1 MILSI
6 ITFKRGL
13 IIRYMHEKYLL
24 PIGPY
29 HPAMKEPEYF
39 KAYVRG
45 EEIID
50 LDFEL
55 GFMYRGIEKLA
66 ERRTWYKVLLLVN
79 KVCGIC
85 PIPHTMCFSRGVEQL
100 NNLEV
105 PERAEYIRTI
115 VSELNRI
122 HSHLLF
128 LGIAGYAIGF
138 DTIFKWCW
146 AVREIVLDLLEMITG
161 NRIHYFMVTFGG
173 VRRDIDK
180 NMIQRIKK
188 DLKKLEEKIKEI
200 HEIFRTDRMID
211 KRMSR
216 VGILTKKMAEKLGVV
231 GPTARGSGVKID
243 TRKQYPYAAYPNID
257 FKIITKKNGDCK
269 ARALVR
275 ARECLESIRMIE
287 QALDMMPSG
296 KINQGRLTYI
306 KVKSG
311 EALILTEAPRG
322 EDAHYIVSDGG
333 KTPKRLRIRP
343 PTYANMISVREMS
356 KGSKI
361 ADVPIIIESIDPCF
375 GCCDR
380 MTAIDVDTKK
390 QRVIEFDKLLGVE
403 RKLVE

>member
-1 MILSI
+1 
-6 ITFKRGL
+6 
-13 IIRYMHEKYLL
+13 MHEKYLL

-29 HPAMKEPEYF
+29 HPSMKEPEHF
-39 KAYVRG
+39 KAWVRG
-45 EEIID
+45 EEIVD

-55 GFMYRGIEKLA
+55 GYMYRGIEKLA
-66 ERRTWYKVLLLVN
+66 EKMTWHKVLLLMN

-85 PIPHTMCFSRGVEQL
+85 PIPHTMCFARGVEQL
-100 NNLEV
+100 NRLRV

-146 AVREIVLDLLEMITG
+146 GSREIVLDLLEMITG

-173 VRRDIDK
+173 VRRDIEK
-180 NMIQRIKK
+180 INKIKRS
-188 DLKKLEEKIKEI
+188 LKKLKKETQGI
-200 HEIFRTDRMID
+200 HEIFRTDRMIE
-211 KRMSR
+211 KRMGGI
-216 VGILTKKMAEKLGVV
+216 GILSKKVAKELGVV
-231 GPTARGSGVKID
+231 GPTARGSGVRID
-243 TRKQYPYAAYPNID
+243 TRKQYPYAAYPDID
-257 FKIITKKNGDCK
+257 FKMITEKAGDCR

-275 ARECLESIRMIE
+275 SGECLESIRIVE
-287 QALDMMPSG
+287 QALDAMPHGEINLG
-296 KINQGRLTYI
+296 KRFFI
-306 KVKSG
+306 KVRQG

-343 PTYANMISVREMS
+343 PTYANLIAIREMAR
-356 KGSKI
+356 GSRI

-380 MTAIDVDTKK
+380 MTLIDIDSKK
-390 QRVIEFDKLLGVE
+390 QRIVEFDKLLGVE
-403 RKLVE
+403 KKLVE